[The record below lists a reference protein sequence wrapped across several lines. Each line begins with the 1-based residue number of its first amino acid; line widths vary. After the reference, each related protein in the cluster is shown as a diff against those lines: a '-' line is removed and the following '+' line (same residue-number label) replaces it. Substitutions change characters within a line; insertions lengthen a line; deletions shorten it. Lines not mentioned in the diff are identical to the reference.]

1 MAFKKIVGNKAFWRS
16 VAGMAIAF
24 AIVYHMITMLFE
36 FGGFHFSAFFDE
48 KIGGERW
55 LRFVLGTMLSSF
67 LYGFIV
73 SYGLF
78 VAKLK
83 KQERERS

>member
-1 MAFKKIVGNKAFWRS
+1 MAFKKIIRSKAFWRS

-24 AIVYHMITMLFE
+24 ALVYHIIPMLFE
-36 FGGFHFSAFFDE
+36 FGGFYFSVFFDE
-48 KIGGERW
+48 KIADGRW
-55 LRFVLGTMLSSF
+55 LRFVLGTILSSF

-78 VAKLK
+78 IAKLK
-83 KQERERS
+83 KEEREKL

>member
-1 MAFKKIVGNKAFWRS
+1 MAFKKIVRNKAFWRS

-24 AIVYHMITMLFE
+24 AIVYHIITMLFE
-36 FGGFHFSAFFDE
+36 FGGFYFSAFFDE
-48 KIGGERW
+48 KIGGGRW
-55 LRFVLGTMLSSF
+55 VRFVLGTILSSF

-78 VAKLK
+78 VARIK
-83 KQERERS
+83 KEEREQL

>member
-1 MAFKKIVGNKAFWRS
+1 MAFKKIVGNKDFWRS
-16 VAGMAIAF
+16 VLGMAIAF
-24 AIVYHMITMLFE
+24 AIVYHIITMLFE
-36 FGGFHFSAFFDE
+36 FGGFYFAAFYDQ
-48 KIGGERW
+48 KIGGGRW
-55 LRFVLGTMLSSF
+55 LRFVMGTLLSSF

-83 KQERERS
+83 KKDREES

>member
-16 VAGMAIAF
+16 VLGMAVAF
-24 AIVYHMITMLFE
+24 AIVYHIITMLFE
-36 FGGFHFSAFFDE
+36 FGGFNFSAFFDE
-48 KIGGERW
+48 KIAGGRW
-55 LRFVLGTMLSSF
+55 VRFVFGTILSSF

-78 VAKLK
+78 IAKLK
-83 KQERERS
+83 KEERERS